1 MITQVRV
8 LPSLLP
14 GERSLKRSTDQSTG
28 ADSQR
33 NAERIGN
40 IPLRKESKSGIA
52 VVAKW
57 KTLEDLVLPILKTR
71 RARRGLDGTLGNVGS
86 SPTYRLKIYGV
97 RSPKYFQSSKGE
109 IMKLHNLTRLMNDH
123 GTNPRVKV
131 YKSTDMG
138 AMLIYEG
145 HPDSADDDINSSRSI
160 VLPSS
165 ERAY

>member
-71 RARRGLDGTLGNVGS
+71 RARRGLDGTLGNAYTIPKDTIDKLVIAVND
-86 SPTYRLKIYGV
+86 KYGNQCI
-97 RSPKYFQSSKGE
+97 KE
-109 IMKLHNLTRLMNDH
+109 
-123 GTNPRVKV
+123 VK
-131 YKSTDMG
+131 M
-138 AMLIYEG
+138 
-145 HPDSADDDINSSRSI
+145 
-160 VLPSS
+160 
-165 ERAY
+165 